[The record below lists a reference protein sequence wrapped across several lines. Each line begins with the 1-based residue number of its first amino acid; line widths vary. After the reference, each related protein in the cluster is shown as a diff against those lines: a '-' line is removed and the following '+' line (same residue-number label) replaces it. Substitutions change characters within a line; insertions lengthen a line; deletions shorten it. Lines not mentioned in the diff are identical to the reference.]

1 MNAFLVP
8 VLVASLG
15 GSLHC
20 AAMCGPTMAA
30 VSRFG
35 PEGRAEI
42 STQAAYHLGRLATY
56 LSLGALGGLLGGTLD
71 LAGNAAGV
79 GRVSAVVAG
88 LVLILWGA
96 SAFVPRPTLVKLSRK
111 APARL
116 GGLLGRAFAWLA
128 RFPPLPRAL
137 LLGLSTTLVPCGWLY
152 AFVAAAAG
160 TGSAPL
166 AVGVM
171 FAFWLGT
178 LPALAGAALGL
189 RGLLS
194 RFGGRARTASAVL
207 IAASGVALLALRVD
221 VPSAFAKDDSS
232 ASSKPAPASCPLHRH

>member
-35 PEGRAEI
+35 PEGRAGL
-42 STQAAYHLGRLATY
+42 STQAAYHLGRLTTY
-56 LSLGALGGLLGGTLD
+56 LALGAVGGLLGGTLD
-71 LAGNAAGV
+71 LAGNAAGL
-79 GRVSAVVAG
+79 GRVSALVAG
-88 LVLILWGA
+88 VVLILWGA
-96 SAFVPRPTLVKLSRK
+96 SSFVSRPNLVKLGRK
-111 APARL
+111 APARIGSL
-116 GGLLGRAFAWLA
+116 FGRALAGLA
-128 RFPPLPRAL
+128 RFPALSRAL

-160 TGSAPL
+160 TGSPL
-166 AVGVM
+166 SAVGVM

-178 LPALAGAALGL
+178 LPALAVAGLGL
-189 RGLLS
+189 RGLVS
-194 RFGGRARTASAVL
+194 RFGARVRTASAVL
-207 IAASGVALLALRVD
+207 IAASGIVLLALRVD
-221 VPSAFAKDDSS
+221 VPSAVAKDEPS
-232 ASSKPAPASCPLHRH
+232 ASTASAPCPLHPH